1 MPANPVDV
9 HVGARIRE
17 RRRELGLS
25 QQGLADHLGLT
36 FQQIQK
42 YERGANRVSA
52 SVLWNTSGRLGVS
65 VAYFFQGLPT
75 YGDPISNDQID
86 LYSLLATTH
95 GGEIVRLFLTIPP
108 PMRESVRSLMQTC
121 VDALK
126 LGGA

>member
-17 RRRELGLS
+17 RRRELGMS

-36 FQQIQK
+36 FQQVQK

-52 SVLWNTSGRLGVS
+52 SVLWSISGRLGVS
-65 VAYFFQGLPT
+65 ATYFFQGLPT
-75 YGDPISNDQID
+75 DGTPISHDQID
-86 LYSLLATTH
+86 LYGLLAMPH

-108 PMRESVRSLMQTC
+108 AMRESVRSLMQSC
-121 VDALK
+121 VDVLK
-126 LGGA
+126 LGDA